1 MDSMTSEY
9 LYPILLNRVSDQGY
23 TNTLSD
29 KKKRHW
35 ATLPVES
42 ESTAGSLVLYLTY
55 PVTPS

>member
-29 KKKRHW
+29 KKKDIGQHF
-35 ATLPVES
+35 PVES